1 MRFNVSPNPREQ
13 LVIFTRYPEPGI
25 TKTRLIPVLGPEGAA
40 AVQRQMTEHLLDSV
54 CRLVRTR
61 PLTVEIRFAGG
72 DARLMQKWLGSNF
85 LYAAQGDGELDKRMT
100 AALTAA
106 FDAGAKAAVIIG
118 TDIPGITAEIIG
130 RAFDALRQKD
140 AVFGPAAD
148 GGYYLVGLRKGAF
161 GRALPAL
168 FSGLP
173 WGTNRV
179 LALSMERTA
188 ELTLSVAL
196 LDTLEDVDRPEDLA
210 VWERFA
216 GPRISVV
223 IPTLNEAAN
232 IKETVRLAQN
242 ARNVEVVVV
251 DGGSRD
257 DTTEIAGRLGALVL
271 AAEASRAR
279 QMNVGAAT
287 ATGDILL
294 FLHAD
299 TRLPEGYD
307 GQVRGALSQPGA
319 VAGAFALG
327 IDSPL
332 PSLRIMEFVA
342 NWRSRYL
349 QKPYGDQALF
359 LAAETF
365 RTVGGYPD
373 LPIMEDFELVSRL
386 KNKGR
391 IVVLPASV
399 TTSARR
405 WLHFGVWKTWFVNQA
420 AITAYF
426 LGIAPGTIARFY
438 NRQKGITNKSLSRS
452 GPR

>member
-1 MRFNVSPNPREQ
+1 VSPNLREQ

-40 AVQRQMTEHLLDSV
+40 AVQRQMTEHLLGNVS
-54 CRLVRTR
+54 RLVRTR

-72 DARLMQKWLGSNF
+72 DARLMQTWLGSDF
-85 LYAAQGDGELDKRMT
+85 LYAAQGDGDLDQRMT
-100 AALTAA
+100 LALTAA
-106 FDAGAKAAVIIG
+106 FAGGAKAAVLIG

-130 RAFDALRQKD
+130 RAFDALKVKD

-148 GGYYLVGLRKGAF
+148 GGYYLVGLRKGVF

-168 FSGLP
+168 LSGVP

-179 LALSMERTA
+179 LALSLERA
-188 ELTLSVAL
+188 AQLTLSVAL
-196 LDTLEDVDRPEDLA
+196 VDTLEDVDRPEDLT

-232 IKETVRLAQN
+232 MSETVRLAQN

-271 AAEASRAR
+271 AAEASRAH
-279 QMNVGAAT
+279 QMNVGATA

-307 GQVRGALSQPGA
+307 RQVRGALARPGA
-319 VAGAFALG
+319 AAGAFALV

-342 NWRSRYL
+342 NWRSRCL

-373 LPIMEDFELVSRL
+373 LPIMEDFELVRRL
-386 KNKGR
+386 KKKGR
-391 IVVLPASV
+391 IIILPAAV

-405 WLHFGVWKTWFVNQA
+405 WLHVGVWKTWMVNQLAIA
-420 AITAYF
+420 AYL
-426 LGIAPGTIARFY
+426 LGITPDTIARFY
-438 NRQKGITNKSLSRS
+438 NREKGIKSR
-452 GPR
+452 

>member
-1 MRFNVSPNPREQ
+1 MRQDIRFNVSPNPHEL

-25 TKTRLIPVLGPEGAA
+25 TKTRLIPVLGPEGSA
-40 AVQRQMTEHLLDSV
+40 AVQRQMTEHLLGNV
-54 CRLVRTR
+54 NRLVRTR
-61 PLTVEIRFAGG
+61 PLAVEIRFAGG
-72 DARLMQKWLGSNF
+72 DARLMENWLGSDF

-106 FDAGAKAAVIIG
+106 FDAGAKVAVIIG

-148 GGYYLVGLRKGAF
+148 GGYYLVGLRKEVF
-161 GRALPAL
+161 GRALPTL

-179 LALSMERTA
+179 MALSLERAA

-232 IKETVRLAQN
+232 INETVRLAQN

-279 QMNVGAAT
+279 QMNVGAAA

-319 VAGAFALG
+319 AAGAFALG
-327 IDSPL
+327 HRFAAALSAHHGVCGQLAVPLPAKAIWRSGALPCGGDFSDYRRVSRPADHGGFRTGPSIKEKRTHHHPAGLGHHIGPTVAPRRRLENLVCQPVGDHRLPLRHRSRHDSP
-332 PSLRIMEFVA
+332 I
-342 NWRSRYL
+342 L
-349 QKPYGDQALF
+349 QP
-359 LAAETF
+359 
-365 RTVGGYPD
+365 R
-373 LPIMEDFELVSRL
+373 
-386 KNKGR
+386 KG
-391 IVVLPASV
+391 
-399 TTSARR
+399 
-405 WLHFGVWKTWFVNQA
+405 N
-420 AITAYF
+420 
-426 LGIAPGTIARFY
+426 
-438 NRQKGITNKSLSRS
+438 
-452 GPR
+452 

>member
-1 MRFNVSPNPREQ
+1 MSSNSREQ

-40 AVQRQMTEHLLDSV
+40 AVQRQMTEHLLDNVS
-54 CRLVRTR
+54 RLVRTR

-72 DARLMQKWLGSNF
+72 DARLMQNWLGSDF

-130 RAFDALRQKD
+130 RAFDVLRQKD

-161 GRALPAL
+161 GRALPTL

-365 RTVGGYPD
+365 RTVCGYPD

-386 KNKGR
+386 KKKGR
-391 IVVLPASV
+391 IVVLSASV

-438 NRQKGITNKSLSRS
+438 NREKGITNKSLSRS

>member
-1 MRFNVSPNPREQ
+1 MSSNSREQ

-40 AVQRQMTEHLLDSV
+40 AVQRQMTEHLLGSV

-72 DARLMQKWLGSNF
+72 DARLMKTWLGSNF
-85 LYAAQGDGELDKRMT
+85 IYAAQGDGELDKRMT

-106 FDAGAKAAVIIG
+106 FDAGAKAAVSSVPTSRASPQRLSGERSTHFG
-118 TDIPGITAEIIG
+118 TKTRFSGRRSTAVITWSACG
-130 RAFDALRQKD
+130 MW
-140 AVFGPAAD
+140 
-148 GGYYLVGLRKGAF
+148 AF
-161 GRALPAL
+161 GRALPTL
-168 FSGLP
+168 FTGLP

-179 LALSMERTA
+179 LALSLQRAA

-196 LDTLEDVDRPEDLA
+196 LDTLEDVDRPEDLV

-232 IKETVRLAQN
+232 ISETVRRVQS
-242 ARNVEVVVV
+242 ARNVEVIVV

-271 AAEASRAR
+271 AAKASRAR
-279 QMNVGAAT
+279 QMNVGAAA
-287 ATGDILL
+287 ATGNILL

-299 TRLPEGYD
+299 TLLPEGYD

-319 VAGAFALG
+319 AAGAFTLG

-332 PSLRIMEFVA
+332 PSLRIMEYVA
-342 NWRSRYL
+342 NWRSRFL
-349 QKPYGDQALF
+349 QKPYGDQGLF

-365 RTVGGYPD
+365 RTIGGYPD
-373 LPIMEDFELVSRL
+373 LPIMEDFELIRRL
-386 KNKGR
+386 KRRGR
-391 IVVLPASV
+391 IVVLPFAV

-405 WLHFGVWKTWFVNQA
+405 WLNVGVWKTWFVNQL
-420 AITAYF
+420 AITAYL
-426 LGIAPGTIARFY
+426 LGTAPGTIARFY
-438 NRQKGITNKSLSRS
+438 NREKGTKNRPLSRS
-452 GPR
+452 GLR

>member
-1 MRFNVSPNPREQ
+1 MSPNPREQ

-40 AVQRQMTEHLLDSV
+40 AVQRQMTEHLLHNVS
-54 CRLVRTR
+54 RLIRTR

-72 DARLMQKWLGSNF
+72 DARLMQNWLGSDF
-85 LYAAQGDGELDKRMT
+85 LYGAQGDGELDKRMT

-130 RAFDALRQKD
+130 WAFDALRQKD

-161 GRALPAL
+161 GRALPTL

-179 LALSMERTA
+179 LALSLERAA

-257 DTTEIAGRLGALVL
+257 GTTAIAGRLGALVL

-299 TRLPEGYD
+299 THLPEGYD
-307 GQVRGALSQPGA
+307 GQVRGALSQPDA

-386 KNKGR
+386 KKKGR
-391 IVVLPASV
+391 IIVLPASV

-405 WLHFGVWKTWFVNQA
+405 WLHFGVWKTWFVNQS

-438 NRQKGITNKSLSRS
+438 NREKGITNKSLSRS

>member
-1 MRFNVSPNPREQ
+1 VSLNSHEQ

-61 PLTVEIRFAGG
+61 PLAVEIRFAGG
-72 DARLMQKWLGSNF
+72 DVRLMQAWLGSNF

-100 AALTAA
+100 AALAAA
-106 FDAGAKAAVIIG
+106 FDAGAEAAVIIG
-118 TDIPGITAEIIG
+118 TDIPGITAGIIG
-130 RAFDALRQKD
+130 RAFDALKEKD

-161 GRALPAL
+161 GRALPTL
-168 FSGLP
+168 FTGMP

-179 LALSMERTA
+179 LGLSLERAA
-188 ELTLSVAL
+188 ERMLSVAL
-196 LDTLEDVDRPEDLA
+196 LDALEDVDRPEDLA

-232 IKETVRLAQN
+232 ISETVRRAQN
-242 ARNVEVVVV
+242 ARNVEVIVV

-257 DTTEIAGRLGALVL
+257 DTADIAGRLGALVL

-279 QMNVGAAT
+279 QMNVGAAA
-287 ATGDILL
+287 ATGNILL

-307 GQVRGALSQPGA
+307 GLVRGALSQPDTA
-319 VAGAFALG
+319 AGAFALG

-332 PSLRIMEFVA
+332 PSLRIMEHVA
-342 NWRSRYL
+342 NWRSRFL
-349 QKPYGDQALF
+349 QKPYGDQAIF
-359 LAAETF
+359 LAAETY
-365 RTVGGYPD
+365 RTIGGYPD
-373 LPIMEDFELVSRL
+373 LPIMEDFELARRL
-386 KNKGR
+386 KKKGR
-391 IVVLPASV
+391 IIVLPASV

-405 WLHFGVWKTWFVNQA
+405 WLHVGVWKTWFVNQA
-420 AITAYF
+420 TITAYL

-438 NRQKGITNKSLSRS
+438 HREKGIKGR
-452 GPR
+452 

>member
-1 MRFNVSPNPREQ
+1 M
-13 LVIFTRYPEPGI
+13 
-25 TKTRLIPVLGPEGAA
+25 
-40 AVQRQMTEHLLDSV
+40 
-54 CRLVRTR
+54 
-61 PLTVEIRFAGG
+61 
-72 DARLMQKWLGSNF
+72 
-85 LYAAQGDGELDKRMT
+85 
-100 AALTAA
+100 
-106 FDAGAKAAVIIG
+106 
-118 TDIPGITAEIIG
+118 
-130 RAFDALRQKD
+130 
-140 AVFGPAAD
+140 
-148 GGYYLVGLRKGAF
+148 
-161 GRALPAL
+161 
-168 FSGLP
+168 
-173 WGTNRV
+173 
-179 LALSMERTA
+179 ALSLERAA

-196 LDTLEDVDRPEDLA
+196 LNTLEDVDRPEDLV

-232 IKETVRLAQN
+232 ISETVRRAQN

-279 QMNVGAAT
+279 QMNVGAAA

-307 GQVRGALSQPGA
+307 GQVRGTLSQPGA
-319 VAGAFALG
+319 AAGAFSLG

-365 RTVGGYPD
+365 RTIGGYPD
-373 LPIMEDFELVSRL
+373 LPIMEDFEMARRL
-386 KNKGR
+386 KKKGR
-391 IVVLPASV
+391 IIILPASV

-405 WLHFGVWKTWFVNQA
+405 WLRVGVWKTWFVNQT
-420 AITAYF
+420 AITAY
-426 LGIAPGTIARFY
+426 LCGIAPGTIARFY
-438 NRQKGITNKSLSRS
+438 NREKGITNKPISRS
-452 GPR
+452 GSR

>member
-1 MRFNVSPNPREQ
+1 MSPNSREQ

-40 AVQRQMTEHLLDSV
+40 AVQRQMTEHLLGSLR
-54 CRLVRTR
+54 RLVRTR
-61 PLTVEIRFAGG
+61 PLTIGIRFAGG
-72 DARLMQKWLGSNF
+72 DARLMQTWLGSDF
-85 LYAAQGDGELDKRMT
+85 FYAAQGDGDLDQRMT
-100 AALTAA
+100 IALTAA
-106 FDAGAKAAVIIG
+106 FAGGAKAAVLIG

-130 RAFDALRQKD
+130 RAFDALKVKD

-148 GGYYLVGLRKGAF
+148 GGYYLVGLRKGVF
-161 GRALPAL
+161 RRALPTL
-168 FSGLP
+168 FTGLP

-179 LALSMERTA
+179 MALSLERAA

-196 LDTLEDVDRPEDLA
+196 LDTLEDVDRPEDLT

-232 IKETVRLAQN
+232 ISETVRWAQN
-242 ARNVEVVVV
+242 ACNVEVVVV

-279 QMNVGAAT
+279 QMNVGAAA

-299 TRLPEGYD
+299 THLPEGYD
-307 GQVRGALSQPGA
+307 GQVRGALARPGA
-319 VAGAFALG
+319 AAGAFALG
-327 IDSPL
+327 IDSPM

-373 LPIMEDFELVSRL
+373 LPIMEDFELVRRL
-386 KNKGR
+386 KKKGR
-391 IVVLPASV
+391 IIILPVSV
-399 TTSARR
+399 TTSDRR
-405 WLHFGVWKTWFVNQA
+405 WLHVGVWKTWFVNQS
-420 AITAYF
+420 AITAYL

-438 NRQKGITNKSLSRS
+438 NREKGIKSR
-452 GPR
+452 

>member
-1 MRFNVSPNPREQ
+1 MSSNSREQ

-40 AVQRQMTEHLLDSV
+40 AVQRQMTEHLLGSV

-72 DARLMQKWLGSNF
+72 DARLMKTWLGSNF
-85 LYAAQGDGELDKRMT
+85 IYAAQGDGELDKRMT

-106 FDAGAKAAVIIG
+106 FDAGAKAAVLIG

-130 RAFDALRQKD
+130 QAFDALRHKD
-140 AVFGPAAD
+140 AVFGPAVD
-148 GGYYLVGLRKGAF
+148 GGYYLVGLRMWAF
-161 GRALPAL
+161 GRALPTL
-168 FSGLP
+168 FTGLP

-179 LALSMERTA
+179 LALSLQRAA

-196 LDTLEDVDRPEDLA
+196 LDALEDVDRPEDLV

-216 GPRISVV
+216 APRISVV

-232 IKETVRLAQN
+232 ISETVRRVQS
-242 ARNVEVVVV
+242 ARNVEVIVV

-271 AAEASRAR
+271 AAKASRAR
-279 QMNVGAAT
+279 QMNVGAAA
-287 ATGDILL
+287 ATGNILL

-299 TRLPEGYD
+299 TLLPEGYD

-319 VAGAFALG
+319 AAGAFTLG

-332 PSLRIMEFVA
+332 PSLRIMEYVA
-342 NWRSRYL
+342 NWRSRFL
-349 QKPYGDQALF
+349 QKPYGDQGLF

-365 RTVGGYPD
+365 RTIGGYPD
-373 LPIMEDFELVSRL
+373 LPIMEDFELIRRL
-386 KNKGR
+386 KRRGR
-391 IVVLPASV
+391 IVVLPFAV

-405 WLHFGVWKTWFVNQA
+405 WLNVGVWKTWFVNQL
-420 AITAYF
+420 AITAYL
-426 LGIAPGTIARFY
+426 LGTAPGTIARFY
-438 NRQKGITNKSLSRS
+438 NREKGTKNRPLSRS
-452 GPR
+452 GLR

>member
-1 MRFNVSPNPREQ
+1 MSPNPHEL

-25 TKTRLIPVLGPEGAA
+25 AKTRLIPVLGPEGAA
-40 AVQRQMTEHLLDSV
+40 KLQRQMTEHLLGHV

-61 PLTVEIRFAGG
+61 PLVVEIRFAGG
-72 DARLMQKWLGSNF
+72 DARLMENWLGSDF
-85 LYAAQGDGELDKRMT
+85 LYAAQEDGGLDKRMA

-130 RAFDALRQKD
+130 RAFDTLRQKD

-148 GGYYLVGLRKGAF
+148 GGYYLVGLRKGVF
-161 GRALPAL
+161 GRALPTL
-168 FSGLP
+168 FSDLP
-173 WGTNRV
+173 WGTDRV
-179 LALSMERTA
+179 MALSLERAA

-232 IKETVRLAQN
+232 INETVRLAQN

-279 QMNVGAAT
+279 QMNVGAAA

-307 GQVRGALSQPGA
+307 VQVRGTLSRPGA
-319 VAGAFALG
+319 AAGAFALG

-332 PSLRIMEFVA
+332 PSLRIMEYVA
-342 NWRSRYL
+342 NWRSRFL

-359 LAAETF
+359 LAVETF
-365 RTVGGYPD
+365 RTIGGYPD
-373 LPIMEDFELVSRL
+373 LPIMEDFELVRRL
-386 KNKGR
+386 KKKGR
-391 IVVLPASV
+391 IIILPASV

-405 WLHFGVWKTWFVNQA
+405 WLHVGVWKTWIVNQL
-420 AITAYF
+420 AITAYL
-426 LGIAPGTIARFY
+426 LGITPDTIARFY
-438 NRQKGITNKSLSRS
+438 NREKGIKSR
-452 GPR
+452 

>member
-1 MRFNVSPNPREQ
+1 MSPNPREQ

-40 AVQRQMTEHLLDSV
+40 AVQRQMTEHLLDNVS
-54 CRLVRTR
+54 RLVRTR

-72 DARLMQKWLGSNF
+72 DARLMQNWLGSDF
-85 LYAAQGDGELDKRMT
+85 LCAAQGDGELDKRMT

-161 GRALPAL
+161 GRALPTL

-179 LALSMERTA
+179 LALSLERAA

-279 QMNVGAAT
+279 QMNVGAAA

-332 PSLRIMEFVA
+332 HSLRIMEFVA

-386 KNKGR
+386 KKKGR
-391 IVVLPASV
+391 IIILPASV

-405 WLHFGVWKTWFVNQA
+405 WLHFGVWRTWFVNQS

-438 NRQKGITNKSLSRS
+438 NREKGITNKSLSRS

>member
-1 MRFNVSPNPREQ
+1 VSLNSHEQ

-61 PLTVEIRFAGG
+61 PLAVEIRFAGG
-72 DARLMQKWLGSNF
+72 DVRLMQTWLGSNF

-100 AALTAA
+100 AALAAA
-106 FDAGAKAAVIIG
+106 FDAGAEAAVIIG
-118 TDIPGITAEIIG
+118 TDIPGITAGIIG
-130 RAFDALRQKD
+130 RAFDALKEKD

-161 GRALPAL
+161 GRALPTL
-168 FSGLP
+168 FTGMP

-179 LALSMERTA
+179 LGLSLERAA
-188 ELTLSVAL
+188 ELMLSVAL
-196 LDTLEDVDRPEDLA
+196 LDALEDVDRPEDLA

-257 DTTEIAGRLGALVL
+257 DTADIAGRLGALVL

>member
-1 MRFNVSPNPREQ
+1 VSPNSREQ

-25 TKTRLIPVLGPEGAA
+25 TKTRLIPVLGPGGAA
-40 AVQRQMTEHLLDSV
+40 AVQRQMTEHLLGNIN
-54 CRLVRTR
+54 RLVRTR
-61 PLTVEIRFAGG
+61 SLAVEIRFAGG
-72 DARLMQKWLGSNF
+72 DARLMQNWLGSDF
-85 LYAAQGDGELDKRMT
+85 LYTAQGDGGLDQRMT
-100 AALTAA
+100 IALAAA

-118 TDIPGITAEIIG
+118 TDIPGISAEIIG
-130 RAFDALRQKD
+130 RAFDALKVKD

-148 GGYYLVGLRKGAF
+148 GGYYLVGLRKGAL
-161 GRALPAL
+161 GPALPTL
-168 FSGLP
+168 FTGLP

-179 LALSMERTA
+179 MALSLERAA
-188 ELTLSVAL
+188 ELTLSVAQ

-223 IPTLNEAAN
+223 IPTLNEAAT
-232 IKETVRLAQN
+232 ISETVRRAQN
-242 ARNVEVVVV
+242 ARNVEVIVV

-279 QMNVGAAT
+279 QMNVGAAA

-307 GQVRGALSQPGA
+307 GQVRGALLRPGA
-319 VAGAFALG
+319 AAGAFALG

-332 PSLRIMEFVA
+332 PSLRIMEYVA
-342 NWRSRYL
+342 NWRSRCL

-365 RTVGGYPD
+365 RTIGGYPD
-373 LPIMEDFELVSRL
+373 LPIMEDFELVRRL
-386 KNKGR
+386 KKKGR
-391 IVVLPASV
+391 IIVLPAAV

-405 WLHFGVWKTWFVNQA
+405 WLHFGVWKTWFVNQS
-420 AITAYF
+420 AITAY
-426 LGIAPGTIARFY
+426 LCGIAPGTIARFY
-438 NRQKGITNKSLSRS
+438 NREKGTKNRPLPLI